1 MRFSNLTCKLSCLA
15 VLSLM
20 LHDPLIIKDVNAA
33 EVKLDSTAAVVNNG
47 IILESELN
55 AEQKRIEQISKA
67 RKINLDKIAAR
78 SQALE
83 NLITKNIL
91 QQMAEQQGYDLNDN
105 Q

>member
-55 AEQKRIEQISKA
+55 AEQKRIEHISKA
-67 RKINLDKIAAR
+67 
-78 SQALE
+78 
-83 NLITKNIL
+83 
-91 QQMAEQQGYDLNDN
+91 
-105 Q
+105 